1 MTQTIVNFFVNN
13 DCKTNVSEII
23 HNIIS
28 WLNANDGFT
37 SALLALITALAAIF
51 IPVCT
56 AKKQNKIALFQVNL
70 KCYRSLNSIMIFFAF
85 VSEFA
90 TFEENLDSEAK
101 VHSPVEAC
109 RKKYLEIHDPLSDK
123 KAISQIRFSDI
134 WKTTFIRNCIS
145 LDYKA
150 ICSGAFLTKAI
161 TLNDAE
167 KITKTLDEFVI
178 ALFDSKDPTIITEK
192 CEAFVKNKV
201 EIHKLID
208 ALSKRLKV

>member
-1 MTQTIVNFFVNN
+1 MTKTIVNFIVNN
-13 DCKTNVSEII
+13 DCEIKISEII
-23 HNIIS
+23 HNIIT

-70 KCYRSLNSIMIFFAF
+70 KCYRSLNSIMIFCAF
-85 VSEFA
+85 VSEFT
-90 TFEENLDSEAK
+90 TFEENHDSGTKA
-101 VHSPVEAC
+101 HSPVEAC
-109 RKKYLEIHDPLSDK
+109 RGKYLEMHDLLSDK
-123 KAISQIRFSDI
+123 KVISQIRSSDI
-134 WKTTFIRNCIS
+134 WKTTFIKNCIS
-145 LDYKA
+145 LDYEA

-192 CEAFVKNKV
+192 CDAFVKNRV

-208 ALSKRLKV
+208 ALSKRLEV